1 MKAMQ
6 EKKAN
11 FILFIVALIWGG
23 GFIAGKMSLTAATP
37 MAIIFYRYSIGAFM
51 CAIAF
56 RKRIAKASGSVIIK
70 GIVIGL
76 IQLAGQYVQL
86 SGLRYTSSANQS
98 FLCTAYVAFVPFISW
113 VILRKRPALREF
125 GAGFAALIGIGFIC
139 LKESLTIG
147 PGDGLSVL
155 FSLIFGIQ
163 IVLVGK
169 LVKNDTDCMAMSF
182 FQLLTVSVLSLTA
195 CTLSGQMA
203 LVPTWEGITG
213 ILYLGILNTFV
224 AFVGQNYAQKY
235 TRDTAASLIMSFE
248 SIFGF
253 VFSVMY
259 YGETVT
265 CRFMLGGALCF
276 AAVLINTMGKGKE
289 K

>member
-1 MKAMQ
+1 MATMQ

-23 GFIAGKMSLTAATP
+23 GFIAGKMALTAATP

-56 RKRIAKASGSVIIK
+56 RTRIAKASGSVIIK

-125 GAGFAALIGIGFIC
+125 GAGFAALTGIGFIC

-147 PGDGLSVL
+147 PGDCLSVL

-182 FQLLTVSVLSLTA
+182 F
-195 CTLSGQMA
+195 
-203 LVPTWEGITG
+203 
-213 ILYLGILNTFV
+213 
-224 AFVGQNYAQKY
+224 
-235 TRDTAASLIMSFE
+235 
-248 SIFGF
+248 
-253 VFSVMY
+253 
-259 YGETVT
+259 
-265 CRFMLGGALCF
+265 
-276 AAVLINTMGKGKE
+276 
-289 K
+289 